1 MTHTGE
7 NPLGAQRVHT
17 NALNMHEIIHTVEKA
32 FKGISFD
39 KNLSTSGML
48 RRHEMTHTMTKQMMC
63 QKCLAKAIELGT
75 HKRSHR

>member
-7 NPLGAQRVHT
+7 NPLGGQRVRTFSYT
-17 NALNMHEIIHTVEKA
+17 NALNMHEIIHRGEKA

-48 RRHEMTHTMTKQMMC
+48 RRHEMTHTMTK
-63 QKCLAKAIELGT
+63 K
-75 HKRSHR
+75 